1 MKTELIK
8 WEIKKLWM
16 LPMIPVFLVLCL
28 VFNFLMIVENRYGHP
43 GAPYVEYVSGIS
55 EQTGSRMGFAF
66 DLRAALLPE
75 NEYKQAL
82 LSQTGGAADIFETYD
97 VSQLYEVYTGKF
109 NMQGY
114 VAEALE
120 KKYSKLEKRV
130 TELAERDASMDL
142 AAAGMTKYLL
152 DSLFERLCKAGI
164 TEGMILAV
172 MIALYVCGREQTERT
187 QSVVYATRRG
197 RLIQREK
204 AAAGLIS
211 AIALYGILM
220 GVSIALFAAVWRLG
234 PIWNADMSSQF
245 YYVSDLGI
253 KLPFVSWADFS
264 IAGYLAAVTGLGL
277 AVAVIFYVLSYI
289 AGLASSSGSSSYA
302 AYKGFLSVLVFIAF
316 NFAVIIAAGNS
327 GWWLMYE
334 GLLWTPVGFWWS
346 SPVWFSELGAST
358 LVSWQECRVAAVC
371 MTVCALLLFASFRRF
386 YKKEIL

>member
-16 LPMIPVFLVLCL
+16 LPMMPVFLTLC
-28 VFNFLMIVENRYGHP
+28 VIFNFLIIAESRYGHS
-43 GAPYVEYVSGIS
+43 GAPYVDYVRRVSD
-55 EQTGSRMGFAF
+55 QTGSQMGSAF
-66 DLRAALLPE
+66 DVRAALLPE
-75 NEYKQAL
+75 EEYKQVL
-82 LSQTGGAADIFETYD
+82 LTETVGAEDIFETYD
-97 VSQLYEVYTGKF
+97 VSQLYEAYTAKF

-120 KKYSKLEKRV
+120 KKYSKLENRV

-142 AAAGMTKYLL
+142 AAAGMTKYLM
-152 DSLFERLCKAGI
+152 DALFERLCKAVI

-172 MIALYVCGREQTERT
+172 MIALYICGREQTERT
-187 QSVVYATRRG
+187 QLIVYATRRG

-204 AAAGLIS
+204 AAAGLIMTAVEY
-211 AIALYGILM
+211 AILQGI
-220 GVSIALFAAVWRLG
+220 SIALFAAVWRLG

-264 IAGYLAAVTGLGL
+264 VAGYLAAVTGLGF
-277 AVAVIFYVLSYI
+277 AVAVIFYALAYS
-289 AGLASSSGSSSYA
+289 AGLACSGA
-302 AYKGFLSVLVFIAF
+302 GAAGNAYKGFLAVLVFVAL

-334 GLLWTPVGFWWS
+334 GLLWTPVGFWWTQ
-346 SPVWFSELGAST
+346 PVWFSELGAST
-358 LVSWQECRVAAVC
+358 LVSWQECRAAAVC
-371 MTVCALLLFASFRRF
+371 MTVCALLLFGLFRRF
-386 YKKEIL
+386 YKKEI